1 MLRNV
6 LLIAILLALPGCG
19 KPLGWTEIGRVDAG
33 ILYTDSSAIVKTGP
47 SATGW
52 VMIDFKTPQT
62 TRWAVDRRQHLSAK
76 SQHEYDCAKEQWRTL
91 SIAYY
96 SGHMGT
102 GDMISATIELGE
114 WKPAVPGSSGKTLL
128 DAACGKS

>member
-1 MLRNV
+1 MLRDS

-19 KPLGWTEIGRVDAG
+19 KPEGWSEIGRVGAG
-33 ILYTDSSAIVKTGP
+33 VLYTDSSTIATTGA

-52 VMIDFKTPQT
+52 VMIDFSTPQT
-62 TRWAVDRRQHLSAK
+62 TRGAVNGSQHLSAK
-76 SQHEYDCAKEQWRTL
+76 SQHEYDCAREQWRTL

-96 SGHMGT
+96 SGHMGA
-102 GDMISATIELGE
+102 GDMISATVGPSE
-114 WKPAVPGSSGKTLL
+114 WKPAIPGSSGKTLL